1 MAGRRE
7 VEDRPVRVIVTGG
20 GTGGHVYPTL
30 TTVRTLQ
37 DELAAR
43 GAAPAEVLW
52 IGAAGSLEERVAGEA
67 GIAFRAVATGKL
79 RRAGNPLRMITW
91 ANLKD
96 AFRVPLGALQALGVV
111 RSVRPDVVV
120 GFGGYVAVPVSVAA
134 WLARRPLMVHE
145 QTVRLGL
152 ANRMLVRLA
161 TRTALSAESSLALL
175 PGRAGGRAEVT
186 GNPVRPELFDGVADR
201 ARKALDLAGFDGE
214 KPTVYVT
221 GGAQGAKQIN
231 ALVTQLLP
239 WLLARANVIHQCGA
253 ADLDRQRQAAD
264 ELSAE
269 LAPRYHVTPY
279 VGAEMPDVYALAD
292 LVISRSG
299 AGTVAEITGL
309 GKAAV
314 LIPLASSA
322 GGEQAHNARFLEEH
336 GAARA
341 LVGPLGADDLRE
353 ALEPLLAD
361 PVARAEMA
369 VQAGRQGRP
378 EAARSLAALILRVAA
393 GPAD

>member
-7 VEDRPVRVIVTGG
+7 VEDRAVRVIVTGG

-37 DELAAR
+37 EVLAER
-43 GAAPAEVLW
+43 GDAAAEVLW

-79 RRAGNPLRMITW
+79 RRASNPLRMITW
-91 ANLKD
+91 ANVKD
-96 AFRVPLGALQALGVV
+96 AVRVPLGAVQAVGIV
-111 RSVRPDVVV
+111 RQVRPDVVV

-134 WLARRPLMVHE
+134 RLSRRRLMVHE

-161 TRTALSAESSLALL
+161 TRTALSSESSVPLL
-175 PGRAGGRAEVT
+175 PARAGGRAEVT
-186 GNPVRPELFDGVADR
+186 GNPVRPELFQGEAGR
-201 ARKALDLAGFDGE
+201 ARKALDLGGFDE
-214 KPTVYVT
+214 RKPTIYVT

-231 ALVTQLLP
+231 SLVTQLLP
-239 WLLARANVIHQCGA
+239 WLLEHANVLHQCGA
-253 ADLDRQRQAAD
+253 ADLDRQRQAAQ
-264 ELSAE
+264 ELPAE
-269 LAPRYHVTPY
+269 LAPRYFVTPY

-299 AGTVAEITGL
+299 AGTIAEVTGL

-322 GGEQAHNARFLEEH
+322 GGEQAHNAKFLEER

-341 LVGPLGADDLRE
+341 LVGSLTADDLRA

-361 PVARAEMA
+361 PAARAEMA
-369 VQAGRQGRP
+369 AQARRQGRP
-378 EAARSLAALILRVAA
+378 EAARTLAALILDVA
-393 GPAD
+393 GR